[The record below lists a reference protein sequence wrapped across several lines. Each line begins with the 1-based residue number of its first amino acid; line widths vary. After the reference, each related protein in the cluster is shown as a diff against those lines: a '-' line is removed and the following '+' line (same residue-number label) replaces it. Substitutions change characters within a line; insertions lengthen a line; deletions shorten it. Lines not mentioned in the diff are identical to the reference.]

1 MVSHKYKCIYV
12 HIPKT
17 GGTSIENVLQDK
29 TTPKNSGST
38 HLKIID
44 YKNKFSNEYEH
55 YFKFS
60 FVRNP
65 WDRIVSGFHYF
76 ESGGNGSIYDSNK
89 KKLFGDN
96 FKKFVKNLD
105 AYCKLKDPHFLEP
118 QYEYIYI
125 DGKSELNKLFR
136 FEQIKN
142 EFTILR
148 ETLNLEVNNLY
159 KTRISKHKHYTEY
172 YDDETRQIVAEK
184 YAKDIEYFGY
194 EFAE

>member
-1 MVSHKYKCIYV
+1 MISHKYKCIYV

-17 GGTSIENVLQDK
+17 GGTSIENALKDR
-29 TTPKNSGST
+29 TTPKTGGSS
-38 HLKIID
+38 HSKIIY
-44 YKNKFSNEYEH
+44 YKNKFSSEYEH

-65 WDRIVSGFHYF
+65 WDRIVSGFNYF
-76 ESGGNGSIYDSNK
+76 KSGGNGSIGDSNK

-105 AYCKLKDPHFLEP
+105 AYCKLKNPHFLLP

-125 DGKSELNKLFR
+125 DEKSEINKLFR

-142 EFTILR
+142 EFNILR
-148 ETLNLEVNNLY
+148 ETLNLEINNLY

-172 YDDETRQIVAEK
+172 YDDETREIVAKK

-194 EFAE
+194 EFGE